1 MSIEEINCELTFKRN
16 GILYKQNSLE
26 PFTGNVFSRNSDG
39 NICSIA
45 PYKNGILEGIKEH
58 FDKDSELIKEVSYK
72 NGKLDGVT
80 KYSEH
85 IKGIGPIR
93 YTAYFSKG
101 VVSSFEATYPHSDI
115 IHWISTP
122 TGDVEQNIP
131 NNSSNIEEDWF
142 MPIVEN
148 SEIQFFTKQGLFSYS
163 EHHKDG
169 MIFDENGKEKTDSAL
184 YFDIPVNFPV
194 KSSIEEI
201 ITWTFL
207 FMAIAY
213 GIFRLVRL
221 FVERD
226 YFLITNIF

>member
-1 MSIEEINCELTFKRN
+1 MI
-16 GILYKQNSLE
+16 KQ
-26 PFTGNVFSRNSDG
+26 
-39 NICSIA
+39 
-45 PYKNGILEGIKEH
+45 
-58 FDKDSELIKEVSYK
+58 VSYK

-169 MIFDENGKEKTDSAL
+169 MIFDENGKKKTDSAL

-194 KSSIEEI
+194 KSSIDPINVFIVI
-201 ITWTFL
+201 I
-207 FMAIAY
+207 
-213 GIFRLVRL
+213 
-221 FVERD
+221 
-226 YFLITNIF
+226 LICALLYVLLDVGAFF